1 MCPQRFV
8 PEFYDPDRLRMLQQV
23 FDSAWKQ
30 ITIDHPRRDVAKDE
44 ELRATLAKVIVLGAE
59 EGITDPAALSTTASE
74 TLALFLK
81 AQ

>member
-1 MCPQRFV
+1 
-8 PEFYDPDRLRMLQQV
+8 MLQQV
-23 FDSAWKQ
+23 FDSTWTQ
-30 ITIDHPRRDVAKDE
+30 IALKFPGRDMTKDE

-59 EGITDPAALSTTASE
+59 EGITDPAALSTTAHE